1 MDLEDNTALFGEGTE
16 NRWNNFV
23 KNHVVKDAIIYE
35 DKDKNYR
42 PIQNTYPFIEGMRF
56 VNKNFSKTCYS
67 PKTKR

>member
-42 PIQNTYPFIEGMRF
+42 LMPNALPFTEDMKF
-56 VNKNFSKTCYS
+56 VNKNFS
-67 PKTKR
+67 